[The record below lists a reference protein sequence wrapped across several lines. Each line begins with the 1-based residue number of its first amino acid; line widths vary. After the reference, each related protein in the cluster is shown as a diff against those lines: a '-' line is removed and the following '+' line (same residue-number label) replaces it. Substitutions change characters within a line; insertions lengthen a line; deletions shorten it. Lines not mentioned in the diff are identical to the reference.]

1 MGTIDFALGRDT
13 IAMQLYLLALVL
25 PLAAAGFDAQQMM
38 QMMQMMNAAKG
49 WGSQQQG
56 GNMGGNMGSNQGV
69 MQQQMQQ
76 QQQQQQ
82 WQGMTNSADY
92 EAYLKWCQENKMR
105 MQEQER
111 QQQLLVQFKAMEEKR
126 KQEMEKKKIEME
138 AKEREENMMAQWKGW
153 EQRMKMS
160 SNFEHLGYEI
170 MEMKMKYYYMV
181 TFEFLKFC
189 KCQDKT
195 SQIQAFFSHEGM
207 SSNKAD
213 YEEFD
218 LADLGITE
226 AQSTDPNAVARAL
239 VNLSAQDQIKAYFYG
254 LATDMCKGAQA
265 YFDQV
270 ELWEKQ
276 YNFLE
281 KLA

>member
-25 PLAAAGFDAQQMM
+25 PLVAAGFDA
-38 QMMQMMNAAKG
+38 
-49 WGSQQQG
+49 
-56 GNMGGNMGSNQGV
+56 
-69 MQQQMQQ
+69 QQMQQ

-111 QQQLLVQFKAMEEKR
+111 QQQLLVQFKA
-126 KQEMEKKKIEME
+126 ME

-239 VNLSAQDQIKAYFYG
+239 VNLSAQDQIKAYLYG

>member
-1 MGTIDFALGRDT
+1 
-13 IAMQLYLLALVL
+13 
-25 PLAAAGFDAQQMM
+25 
-38 QMMQMMNAAKG
+38 
-49 WGSQQQG
+49 
-56 GNMGGNMGSNQGV
+56 MGGNQGV

-126 KQEMEKKKIEME
+126 KQEMEK
-138 AKEREENMMAQWKGW
+138 
-153 EQRMKMS
+153 
-160 SNFEHLGYEI
+160 
-170 MEMKMKYYYMV
+170 KYYYMV

-239 VNLSAQDQIKAYFYG
+239 VNLSAQDQI
-254 LATDMCKGAQA
+254 
-265 YFDQV
+265 
-270 ELWEKQ
+270 
-276 YNFLE
+276 
-281 KLA
+281 

>member
-25 PLAAAGFDAQQMM
+25 PLAAAGFDAPQMM

-56 GNMGGNMGSNQGV
+56 GNMGGNMGGNVGGNMGGNMGGNQGV

-92 EAYLKWCQENKMR
+92 EAYLKWCQENK
-105 MQEQER
+105 
-111 QQQLLVQFKAMEEKR
+111 
-126 KQEMEKKKIEME
+126 
-138 AKEREENMMAQWKGW
+138 MAQWKGW

>member
-1 MGTIDFALGRDT
+1 
-13 IAMQLYLLALVL
+13 
-25 PLAAAGFDAQQMM
+25 M

-56 GNMGGNMGSNQGV
+56 GNMGGNTGV
-69 MQQQMQQ
+69 M
-76 QQQQQQ
+76 QQQQQ

-105 MQEQER
+105 QQEQ
-111 QQQLLVQFKAMEEKR
+111 EEKR
-126 KQEMEKKKIEME
+126 KEEMEKKKIEME
-138 AKEREENMMAQWKGW
+138 AKEREENMMSQWKSW
-153 EQRMKMS
+153 EQKMKMS
-160 SNFEHLGYEI
+160 SNFESLGYEI

-195 SQIQAFFSHEGM
+195 SQIMAFFSKEGM

-218 LADLGITE
+218 LADLNI
-226 AQSTDPNAVARAL
+226 S
-239 VNLSAQDQIKAYFYG
+239 
-254 LATDMCKGAQA
+254 
-265 YFDQV
+265 
-270 ELWEKQ
+270 
-276 YNFLE
+276 
-281 KLA
+281 

>member
-1 MGTIDFALGRDT
+1 
-13 IAMQLYLLALVL
+13 
-25 PLAAAGFDAQQMM
+25 
-38 QMMQMMNAAKG
+38 
-49 WGSQQQG
+49 
-56 GNMGGNMGSNQGV
+56 MGSNQGV

-126 KQEMEKKKIEME
+126 KQEKKKIEME

-195 SQIQAFFSHEGM
+195 SQIQA
-207 SSNKAD
+207 
-213 YEEFD
+213 
-218 LADLGITE
+218 
-226 AQSTDPNAVARAL
+226 
-239 VNLSAQDQIKAYFYG
+239 
-254 LATDMCKGAQA
+254 
-265 YFDQV
+265 
-270 ELWEKQ
+270 
-276 YNFLE
+276 
-281 KLA
+281 

>member
-1 MGTIDFALGRDT
+1 
-13 IAMQLYLLALVL
+13 
-25 PLAAAGFDAQQMM
+25 
-38 QMMQMMNAAKG
+38 
-49 WGSQQQG
+49 
-56 GNMGGNMGSNQGV
+56 MGGNQGV

-126 KQEMEKKKIEME
+126 KQEM
-138 AKEREENMMAQWKGW
+138 

-276 YNFLE
+276 FNFLE

>member
-13 IAMQLYLLALVL
+13 IAMKLALLAVLL
-25 PLAAAGFDAQQMM
+25 PLAAAQMDMTQMM

-56 GNMGGNMGSNQGV
+56 GNMGGNTGV
-69 MQQQMQQ
+69 MQQQRQQ
-76 QQQQQQ
+76 QQQQ
-82 WQGMTNSADY
+82 
-92 EAYLKWCQENKMR
+92 
-105 MQEQER
+105 EQEK

-126 KQEMEKKKIEME
+126 KEEMEKKKIEME
-138 AKEREENMMAQWKGW
+138 AKEREENMMSQWKSW

-160 SNFEHLGYEI
+160 SNFESLGYEI

-195 SQIQAFFSHEGM
+195 SQIMAFFSKEGM
-207 SSNKAD
+207 SSSKAD

-218 LADLGITE
+218 LADLAITE

-239 VNLSAQDQIKAYFYG
+239 VN
-254 LATDMCKGAQA
+254 
-265 YFDQV
+265 
-270 ELWEKQ
+270 
-276 YNFLE
+276 
-281 KLA
+281 